1 VDPLWEKNLYV
12 GSYVFCHNNP
22 INRIDP
28 DGKIDYVVS
37 KNGYFRQKS
46 QVLDDLKSFLGLND
60 KNDRIILEGS
70 KTVISNLPLGSIG
83 KIDDNSSR
91 KTQFE
96 IKDKRIAEKVFK
108 DLSYN
113 TNVEWGRVSYSSKK
127 ASGNI
132 LVNQHD
138 DQDVSV
144 AAGVALDCIKEGKN
158 VPLLEHSHLIP
169 MDYKDMP
176 SFNINLSPSNEDR
189 STARLLPNTTQR
201 VLNTFT
207 NQYEYYNKNGVY
219 KKESIEK

>member
-1 VDPLWEKNLYV
+1 
-12 GSYVFCHNNP
+12 
-22 INRIDP
+22 
-28 DGKIDYVVS
+28 VVS

-46 QVLDDLKSFLGLND
+46 PVLDDLKSFLGLND